1 MAASARGMGPE
12 RAAKFV
18 KEICAGDM
26 HAARAASLAN
36 AVTGAL
42 AAAALGVSAIGVG
55 LAQARGTGDQAR
67 REAGGSAA
75 EQQEAGRVG
84 GVRMVG
90 SARDRGAQGGDGVAG
105 LDVVRGG
112 RPGGGGAVDDD
123 APRSVDA
130 AGVADGAGV
139 GLKGNR
145 NDIEDSVLK
154 RLREVV
160 PEDVKV
166 TVLADR
172 GFADCELFEF
182 LGELGFDYVIRLRGN
197 YQVTS
202 AGGEKRKASDWVGAG
217 GRARTLRDATVTD
230 ARRWRAATVACV
242 KDRDMD
248 EPWCLVSSER
258 RSARAMVAL
267 YAKRWGIE
275 TSFRDVK
282 NPRFGMGLTQTRVGR
297 VDRRDRMLLVG
308 AMAMALLTLL
318 GAAGERIGYDRL
330 LKSNTSKT
338 RQHSLFRQGVMLHG
352 HIPNWPDEKVRP
364 LLEAFEDLI
373 LEQRIFREVFGII

>member
-1 MAASARGMGPE
+1 MAASVRGMGPE

-55 LAQARGTGDQAR
+55 LAQARGTATKH
-67 REAGGSAA
+67 
-75 EQQEAGRVG
+75 
-84 GVRMVG
+84 GVKQV
-90 SARDRGAQGGDGVAG
+90 DRLLSNKK
-105 LDVVRGG
+105 LDVWEAFEWWV
-112 RPGGGGAVDDD
+112 PHVVGARKEVTVSLDWTSF
-123 APRSVDA
+123 A
-130 AGVADGAGV
+130 ADGQEVVALSMTTRHGRSTPLV
-139 GLKGNR
+139 WRTVPASELKGNR
-145 NDIEDSVLK
+145 NDFEDSVLK

-172 GFADCELFEF
+172 GFADCALFEF
-182 LGELGFDYVIRLRGN
+182 LGELGFEYVIRLRGN
-197 YQVTS
+197 FQVTS
-202 AGGEKRKASDWVGAG
+202 AGGEKRKAADWVGAG

-230 ARRWRAATVACV
+230 ACRWRAATVACV

-248 EPWCLVSSER
+248 EPWRLVSSER

-282 NPRFGMGLTQTRVGR
+282 NPRFGMGLTQTRMGR

-373 LEQRIFREVFGII
+373 LEQRIFREVFGVI